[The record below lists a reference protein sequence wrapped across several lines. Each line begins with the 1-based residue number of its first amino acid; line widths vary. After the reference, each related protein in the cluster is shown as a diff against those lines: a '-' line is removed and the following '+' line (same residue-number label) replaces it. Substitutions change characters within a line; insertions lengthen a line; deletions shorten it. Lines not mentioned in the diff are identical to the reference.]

1 MNENKAKRI
10 AELEAEL
17 AELKKPVFS
26 LLRIFGKRKTV
37 LSTTTT
43 LSETQSFVTFT
54 DNPKAR
60 RRNYISRTNDIPVIG
75 YTED

>member
-37 LSTTTT
+37 IGKSV
-43 LSETQSFVTFT
+43 LSESQSFVTFT

-60 RRNYISRTNDIPVIG
+60 RRNYISRTNDIPVIE

>member
-37 LSTTTT
+37 LSTIT

-60 RRNYISRTNDIPVIG
+60 RRNYISRTNDIPVIE